1 MSLETSGIFHAAR
14 PSEDLRAPCAAVS
27 DEEDARIPG
36 AAGAFGVLVAIACV
50 GLWPSAGPLLYLVVS
65 LAAGGLLLPG
75 VASTL
80 PSLDLWMIPL
90 VSLAGGASVAMS
102 VRRQLPPTAR

>member
-1 MSLETSGIFHAAR
+1 MHGEVVQRATGWNNAGSLQNRDAKCGVS
-14 PSEDLRAPCAAVS
+14 SDYEDS
-27 DEEDARIPG
+27 KIPG
-36 AAGAFGVLVAIACV
+36 AVATLGVLVAIACV
-50 GLWPSAGPLLYLVVS
+50 GLWPSASSLLYLVVS

-75 VASTL
+75 IATTL

-102 VRRQLPPTAR
+102 VRRQ